1 MSNTNQAPLSCG
13 APISDWELQNAAYET
28 LKAELFA
35 LNKVAFF
42 DAITP
47 LGVIQVVVTFDGYGD
62 SGQIENIEI
71 RGGGDPIPE
80 PTVIIE
86 FAEAEWGQAEPSRS
100 SVSIASAAERLTYD
114 VLERTHSGWENS
126 DGAYGDV
133 TFDVGAREITL
144 DYNERYTSSENY
156 VHTF

>member
-1 MSNTNQAPLSCG
+1 MSNTNQAPLSG
-13 APISDWELQNAAYET
+13 STPISDWELQNAAYET

-35 LNKVAFF
+35 LNKAAFF
-42 DAITP
+42 DAITL
-47 LGVIQVVVTFDGYGD
+47 LGVTQVVVTFDGYGD
-62 SGQIENIEI
+62 SGQIANIEI
-71 RGGGDPIPE
+71 GAAGDPIAE
-80 PTVIIE
+80 PTVMIE

-100 SVSIASAAERLTYD
+100 STSIASAAERLTYD
-114 VLERTHSGWENS
+114 VLEQTHSGWENC

-144 DYNERYTSSENY
+144 DYNERYTSSENS

>member
-1 MSNTNQAPLSCG
+1 MSSTNQAPLSCG

-35 LNKVAFF
+35 LNKAVFF

-47 LGVIQVVVTFDGYGD
+47 LGVTQVVVTFDGYGD

-71 RGGGDPIPE
+71 RAGGDPIAE
-80 PTVIIE
+80 PTVMIE
-86 FAEAEWGQAEPSRS
+86 FGEAEWGQAEPSRL

-144 DYNERYTSSENY
+144 DYNERYTSYENY

>member
-35 LNKVAFF
+35 LNKVALF
-42 DAITP
+42 DVITP

-71 RGGGDPIPE
+71 RGGGDPIAE

-133 TFDVGAREITL
+133 TFDVDAREIIL
-144 DYNERYTSSENY
+144 DYNERYTSSENF

>member
-1 MSNTNQAPLSCG
+1 MTNTTQAPLACG
-13 APISDWELQNAAYET
+13 TPLSDWERQNATYET
-28 LKAELFA
+28 LRDELFA
-35 LNKVAFF
+35 LNKAAFF

-47 LGVIQVVVTFDGYGD
+47 LGVTHVVVTFDGYGD

-71 RGGGDPIPE
+71 KAGGDVIAE
-80 PTVIIE
+80 PTVMIE

-100 SVSIASAAERLTYD
+100 PMSIAAAAERLTYD
-114 VLERTHSGWENS
+114 VLEQTHSGWENS

-133 TFDVGAREITL
+133 TFDVGGREITL

>member
-1 MSNTNQAPLSCG
+1 MTNTTQASLPCDTPL
-13 APISDWELQNAAYET
+13 SDWERQNATFET

-35 LNKVAFF
+35 LNKAAFF
-42 DAITP
+42 DVIAP
-47 LGVIQVVVTFDGYGD
+47 LGVTQIVVTFDGYGD

-71 RGGGDPIPE
+71 KAGGDVIAE
-80 PTVIIE
+80 PTVMSE
-86 FAEAEWGQAEPSRS
+86 LAEAEWGQAEPSRS
-100 SVSIASAAERLTYD
+100 STSICAAAERLTYD
-114 VLERTHSGWENS
+114 VLEQTHSGWENN

-156 VHTF
+156 VYTF